1 MRGSSTIPRAF
12 DVSGRAVGEV
22 SVRRTAD
29 GTWYC
34 RPYFGTDPATGRAI
48 RPYRQFPAARDEAEA
63 LAMAREWV
71 DGLRGRDLGAVL
83 AAYVDD
89 VASIGTRRGG
99 GPKANTVRSYRT
111 HMRRV
116 CAALPG
122 ARADELTPRQ
132 VTAAYRRMLEPRE
145 RGGMGL
151 SASTVAGTHWFLCA
165 ALRWAV
171 RQHVVDSTPMA
182 DVDHP
187 TAPPGPGER
196 ARALSAAEAAALDSW
211 AVGVVRSDGPWDRSR
226 RDALAIHLGLATGMR
241 VGEVAA
247 LRRRDRRA
255 EVPDLHVCGT
265 AVETGGLHRQPTPKR
280 DRQRRVAVARE
291 DDDVVALALRAQGG
305 LGPDSPIVTVDGEL
319 ARPSDLNRALC
330 VACLELGLPEW
341 VHFHTLRHTHA
352 TTLLLAGENIRVVQ
366 ERLGHADVATT
377 LRLYGHVL
385 PGRDA
390 AAAERFRGALG
401 GFAA

>member
-1 MRGSSTIPRAF
+1 MRGLSTIRVVF
-12 DVSGRAVGEV
+12 DNSGRAVAEV
-22 SVRRTAD
+22 AVRRTAD
-29 GTWYC
+29 GMWYC
-34 RPYFGTDPATGRAI
+34 RPYLGTNPETGRAI
-48 RPYRQFPAARDEAEA
+48 RPYRQFPGARSEAEA

-71 DGLRGRDLGAVL
+71 EGLRGRDLGAVL

-89 VASIGTRRGG
+89 VAAFGTRRGG

-111 HMRRV
+111 HLRRV

-122 ARADELTPRQ
+122 ARADELTPRR

-171 RQHVVDSTPMA
+171 RQHLLDSTPMA

-196 ARALSAAEAAALDSW
+196 ARALAEPEAALLDAW
-211 AVGVVRSDGPWDRSR
+211 ATEVAGADGPWDRRR
-226 RDALAIHLGLATGMR
+226 RDALAVHLGLVTGMR
-241 VGEVAA
+241 AGEVAA
-247 LRRRDRRA
+247 LRRRDRRPS
-255 EVPDLHVCGT
+255 VPDLLVCGT
-265 AVETGGLHRQPTPKR
+265 VVEAGGLHRQPAPKR
-280 DRQRRVAVARE
+280 DRQRRVAVSPE
-291 DDDVVALALRAQGG
+291 DDALVAAALEAQGE
-305 LGPDSPIVTVDGEL
+305 LGQDAPIVTVAGEL
-319 ARPSDLNRALC
+319 ARPSSLNAALRA
-330 VACLELGLPEW
+330 ACEELGLPAW
-341 VHFHTLRHTHA
+341 AHFHTLRHTHA
-352 TTLLLAGENIRVVQ
+352 TTLLLSGENIRVVQ

-390 AAAERFRGALG
+390 GAAARFRDALG
-401 GFAA
+401 RAR

>member
-1 MRGSSTIPRAF
+1 M
-12 DVSGRAVGEV
+12 GEV

-29 GTWYC
+29 GTWFC
-34 RPYFGTDPATGRAI
+34 RPYLGTNPETGRAI
-48 RPYRQFPAARDEAEA
+48 RPYRQFPEARSEDEA

-71 DGLRGRDLGAVL
+71 NGLRDRDLGAVL
-83 AAYVDD
+83 AAYVED

-116 CAALPG
+116 CEALPG

-132 VTAAYRRMLEPRE
+132 VTTAYRRMLEPRG

-151 SASTVAGTHWFLCA
+151 SASTVAGTHWFLSG

-171 RQHVVDSTPMA
+171 SQHLIDSTPIA
-182 DVDHP
+182 DVLHP
-187 TAPPGPGER
+187 SSPLAPGER
-196 ARALSAAEAAALDSW
+196 ARALSEPEAALLDAW
-211 AVGVVRSDGPWDRSR
+211 AVKTVLREGPWDRAR

-241 VGEVAA
+241 AGEVAA
-247 LRRRDRRA
+247 VRRRDRRA
-255 EVPDLHVCGT
+255 SVPDLLVCGT
-265 AVETGGLHRQPTPKR
+265 AVEAGGLHRQPTPKR
-280 DRQRRVAVARE
+280 DRQRRIAVTA
-291 DDDVVALALRAQGG
+291 DDDELVALALRGQGD
-305 LGPDSPIVTVDGEL
+305 LGQDAPIVTVAGEI
-319 ARPSDLNRALC
+319 ARPSALNAALKA
-330 VACLELGLPEW
+330 ACAELGLPEW
-341 VHFHTLRHTHA
+341 CHFHTLRHTHA

-366 ERLGHADVATT
+366 ERLGHVDVATT

-390 AAAERFRGALG
+390 MAAETFRETIGRAGA
-401 GFAA
+401 AS

>member
-1 MRGSSTIPRAF
+1 M
-12 DVSGRAVGEV
+12 GEV

-34 RPYFGTDPATGRAI
+34 RPYLGTNPETGRAI
-48 RPYRQFPAARDEAEA
+48 RPYRQFPGARSEAEA
-63 LAMAREWV
+63 LAMAREWAE
-71 DGLRGRDLGAVL
+71 GLRGRDLGAVL
-83 AAYVDD
+83 AAYVED

-111 HMRRV
+111 HMRRL
-116 CAALPG
+116 CEALPG
-122 ARADELTPRQ
+122 VRADELAPRQ
-132 VTAAYRRMLEPRE
+132 VTAAYRRMLEPRD

-151 SASTVAGTHWFLCA
+151 APATVAGTHWFLCS

-171 RQHVVDSTPMA
+171 RQHLVDSTPMA

-187 TAPPGPGER
+187 SAPAGPGER
-196 ARALSAAEAAALDSW
+196 ARALSAGEAAELDSW
-211 AVGVVRSDGPWDRSR
+211 AVGVVRSGGPWDRSK
-226 RDALAIHLGLATGMR
+226 RDALAVHLGLATGMR

-255 EVPDLHVCGT
+255 AVPDLLVCGT
-265 AVETGGLHRQPTPKR
+265 VVEAGGLRRQPTPKR
-280 DRQRRVAVARE
+280 DRQRRVAVAPE
-291 DDDVVALALRAQGG
+291 DDEVLALALREQGD
-305 LGPDSPIVTVDGEL
+305 LGQDAPIVTVSGAL
-319 ARPSDLNRALC
+319 ARPADLNRALRA
-330 VACLELGLPEW
+330 ACAALGLPDW
-341 VHFHTLRHTHA
+341 AHFHTLRHTHA

-390 AAAERFRGALG
+390 GAAAAFRDAIGRAAPGGEAL
-401 GFAA
+401 

>member
-1 MRGSSTIPRAF
+1 MA
-12 DVSGRAVGEV
+12 EV
-22 SVRRTAD
+22 SVRRTAA
-29 GTWYC
+29 GVWYC
-34 RPYFGTDPATGRAI
+34 RPYLGTNPTTGRAI
-48 RPYRQFPAARDEAEA
+48 RPYRQFPEARDEAEA
-63 LAMAREWV
+63 LAMAREWA
-71 DGLRGRDLGAVL
+71 DGLRSRDLGAVL

-89 VASIGTRRGG
+89 VAAIGTRRGG

-132 VTAAYRRMLEPRE
+132 VTAAYRRMLEPAS

-171 RQHVVDSTPMA
+171 AQHLVDSSPMGDA
-182 DVDHP
+182 LHP
-187 TAPPGPGER
+187 TAPSGPGER
-196 ARALSAAEAAALDSW
+196 ARALSAEEASRLDSW
-211 AVGVVRSDGPWDRSR
+211 AVSVALSPGGWDRAR

-255 EVPDLHVCGT
+255 AVPDLNVCGT
-265 AVETGGLHRQPTPKR
+265 VVEAGGLHRQPTPKR
-280 DRQRRVAVARE
+280 DRQRRVAVTA
-291 DDDVVALALRAQGG
+291 DDDAVVAAALGAQGE
-305 LGPDSPIVTVDGEL
+305 LGQDAPIVTVGGEL
-319 ARPSDLNRALC
+319 ARPADLNRALR
-330 VACLELGLPEW
+330 VACLDLGLPEW
-341 VHFHTLRHTHA
+341 AHFHTLRHTHA
-352 TTLLLAGENIRVVQ
+352 TTLLMAGENIRVVQ

-390 AAAERFRGALG
+390 SAARAFREAIAPAAG
-401 GFAA
+401 GGGPR

>member
-1 MRGSSTIPRAF
+1 M
-12 DVSGRAVGEV
+12 GEV
-22 SVRRTAD
+22 VVRRTAD

-34 RPYFGTDPATGRAI
+34 RPYLGTNPETGRAV
-48 RPYRQFPAARDEAEA
+48 RPYRQFPEARDEAEA

-83 AAYVDD
+83 AAYVED

-111 HMRRV
+111 HLRRV
-116 CAALPG
+116 CEALPG

-151 SASTVAGTHWFLCA
+151 AASTVAGTHWFLCS

-171 RQHVVDSTPMA
+171 RQHLIESTPMA

-187 TAPPGPGER
+187 TAPAGPGER
-196 ARALSAAEAAALDSW
+196 ARALSAAEAAALDAW
-211 AVGVVRSDGPWDRSR
+211 ASSAVRAPGPWDRSR
-226 RDALAIHLGLATGMR
+226 RDALAVHLGLATGMR

-255 EVPDLHVCGT
+255 EVPDLLVCGT
-265 AVETGGLHRQPTPKR
+265 VVEAGGLRRQPTPKR
-280 DRQRRVAVARE
+280 DRQRRVALAPE
-291 DDDVVALALRAQGG
+291 DDELVAYALREQGD
-305 LGPDSPIVTVDGEL
+305 LGQDAPIVTVSGAL
-319 ARPSDLNRALC
+319 ARPPDLNRALR

-390 AAAERFRGALG
+390 GAAARFRDAIERSGS
-401 GFAA
+401 

>member
-1 MRGSSTIPRAF
+1 M
-12 DVSGRAVGEV
+12 GEV
-22 SVRRTAD
+22 GVRRTAD

-34 RPYFGTDPATGRAI
+34 RPYLGTNPETGRAV
-48 RPYRQFPAARDEAEA
+48 RPYRQFPDARDEAEA

-71 DGLRGRDLGAVL
+71 EGLRGRDLGAVL

-89 VASIGTRRGG
+89 VAAIGTRRGG
-99 GPKANTVRSYRT
+99 SPKANTVRSYRT
-111 HMRRV
+111 HLRRV

-132 VTAAYRRMLEPRE
+132 VTAAYRRMLAPRE
-145 RGGMGL
+145 GGGMGL
-151 SASTVAGTHWFLCA
+151 SASTVAGTHWFLCS

-171 RQHVVDSTPMA
+171 RQHLIDSTPMA

-196 ARALSAAEAAALDSW
+196 ARALSAEEAAVLDSW
-211 AVGVVRSDGPWDRSR
+211 AAGVVRSDGPWDRSR

-255 EVPDLHVCGT
+255 AVPDLLVCGT
-265 AVETGGLHRQPTPKR
+265 VVEAGGLRRQPTPKR
-280 DRQRRVAVARE
+280 DRQRRVALAPE
-291 DDDVVALALRAQGG
+291 DDELLALALNDQGE
-305 LGPDSPIVTVDGEL
+305 LGRDAPIVTVSGAL
-319 ARPSDLNRALC
+319 ARPADLNRALRA
-330 VACLELGLPEW
+330 ACLELGLPEW
-341 VHFHTLRHTHA
+341 VHFHSLRHTHA

-390 AAAERFRGALG
+390 GAAAAFRDAIGRAAPGGEAL
-401 GFAA
+401 

>member
-1 MRGSSTIPRAF
+1 M
-12 DVSGRAVGEV
+12 GEV
-22 SVRRTAD
+22 SVRCTAD

-34 RPYFGTDPATGRAI
+34 RPYLGTNPETGRAV
-48 RPYRQFPAARDEAEA
+48 RPYRQFPGARDEAEA

-71 DGLRGRDLGAVL
+71 SGLRGGDLGAVL

-89 VASIGTRRGG
+89 VAAIGTRRGG
-99 GPKANTVRSYRT
+99 GPKANTVRAYRT

-132 VTAAYRRMLEPRE
+132 VTAAYRRMLAPRAS
-145 RGGMGL
+145 GGMGL
-151 SASTVAGTHWFLCA
+151 SASTVAGTHWFLCS

-171 RQHVVDSTPMA
+171 RQHLVDSTPMG

-196 ARALSAAEAAALDSW
+196 SRALSEPEAALLDAW
-211 AVGVVRSDGPWDRSR
+211 AVGVVRAGGPWDRAK
-226 RDALAIHLGLATGMR
+226 RDALAVHLGLVTGMR
-241 VGEVAA
+241 AGEVAA
-247 LRRRDRRA
+247 LRRRDRRPS
-255 EVPDLHVCGT
+255 VPDLLVCGT
-265 AVETGGLHRQPTPKR
+265 VVEAGGVHRQPTTKR
-280 DRQRRVAVARE
+280 DRWRRVAVTAE
-291 DDDVVALALRAQGG
+291 DDALVALALRAQGD
-305 LGPDSPIVTVDGEL
+305 LGQEAPIVTVSGAL
-319 ARPSDLNRALC
+319 ARPSALNDALRA
-330 VACLELGLPEW
+330 ACADLGLPGW
-341 VHFHTLRHTHA
+341 AHFHSLRHTHA

-390 AAAERFRGALG
+390 AAAEAFGAALG
-401 GFAA
+401 RAGAAS

>member
-1 MRGSSTIPRAF
+1 M
-12 DVSGRAVGEV
+12 GEV

-34 RPYFGTDPATGRAI
+34 RPYLGTNPETGRAV
-48 RPYRQFPAARDEAEA
+48 RPYRQFPGARDEAEA

-71 DGLRGRDLGAVL
+71 SGLRGGDLGAVL

-89 VASIGTRRGG
+89 VAAIGTRRGG
-99 GPKANTVRSYRT
+99 GPKANTVRAYRT

-116 CAALPG
+116 LAALPG
-122 ARADELTPRQ
+122 ARADELTPRE
-132 VTAAYRRMLEPRE
+132 VTAAYRRMLAPRE
-145 RGGMGL
+145 HGGMGL
-151 SASTVAGTHWFLCA
+151 SASTVAGTHWFLCS

-171 RQHVVDSTPMA
+171 RQHLVDSTPMG

-196 ARALSAAEAAALDSW
+196 SRALSEPEAALLDAW
-211 AVGVVRSDGPWDRSR
+211 AVGVVRAGGPWDRAK
-226 RDALAIHLGLATGMR
+226 RDALAVHLGLVTGMR
-241 VGEVAA
+241 AGEVAA
-247 LRRRDRRA
+247 LRRRDRRPS
-255 EVPDLHVCGT
+255 VPDLLVCGT
-265 AVETGGLHRQPTPKR
+265 VVEAGGVHRQPTTKR
-280 DRQRRVAVARE
+280 DRWRRVAVTAE
-291 DDDVVALALRAQGG
+291 DDALVALALRAQGD
-305 LGPDSPIVTVDGEL
+305 LGQEAPIVTVSGAL
-319 ARPSDLNRALC
+319 ARPSALNAALRA
-330 VACLELGLPEW
+330 ACADLGLPGW
-341 VHFHTLRHTHA
+341 AHFHTLRHTHA

-390 AAAERFRGALG
+390 SAAAAFGAALG
-401 GFAA
+401 RAGAAS

>member
-1 MRGSSTIPRAF
+1 M
-12 DVSGRAVGEV
+12 GEV

-34 RPYFGTDPATGRAI
+34 RPYLGTNPETGRAV

-71 DGLRGRDLGAVL
+71 SGLRGGDLGAVL

-89 VASIGTRRGG
+89 VAAIGTRRGG
-99 GPKANTVRSYRT
+99 GPKANTVRAYRT

-132 VTAAYRRMLEPRE
+132 VTAAYRRMLAPRAS
-145 RGGMGL
+145 GGMGL
-151 SASTVAGTHWFLCA
+151 SASTVAGTHWFLCS

-171 RQHVVDSTPMA
+171 RQHLVDSTPMG

-196 ARALSAAEAAALDSW
+196 SRALSEPEAALLDAW
-211 AVGVVRSDGPWDRSR
+211 AVGVVRGGGPWDRAK
-226 RDALAIHLGLATGMR
+226 RDALAVHLGLVTGMR
-241 VGEVAA
+241 AGEVAA
-247 LRRRDRRA
+247 LRRRDRRPS
-255 EVPDLHVCGT
+255 VPDLLVCGT
-265 AVETGGLHRQPTPKR
+265 VVEAGGVHRQPAPKR
-280 DRQRRVAVARE
+280 DRRRRVAVTAE
-291 DDDVVALALRAQGG
+291 DDALVALALRAQGD
-305 LGPDSPIVTVDGEL
+305 LGQEAPIVTVSGAL
-319 ARPSDLNRALC
+319 ARPSALNAALRA
-330 VACLELGLPEW
+330 ACADLGLPGW
-341 VHFHTLRHTHA
+341 AHFHTLRHTHA

-390 AAAERFRGALG
+390 SAAAAFGAALG
-401 GFAA
+401 RAGAAS